1 MFKKIILFFLSLTVF
16 VLLAVWGVLHWLVV
30 LHPGEEIAIEN
41 IRSILGK
48 ESPVLYSDGV
58 TPLGVFF
65 DDAHRQYVT
74 WEQIPENFVNAL
86 VASEDNRFFDHYGF
100 DAISIGRAAIKN
112 YEAGRVVQGGST
124 LTQQTAKNLFKRS
137 GRSYEAKLKE
147 LLYALRLEYHYSK
160 EMIFEFYSNQFYVR
174 GNGHGLGV
182 AARYY
187 FDKNVEDLSLLE
199 CAFIAGSVKRPNYYN
214 PFRRKSE
221 EGKWEARR
229 RINERVAYVLLQM
242 KQQGMLSPEQYE
254 QARYS
259 DVIFTEGQVGYAL
272 DYVMEMVKNAVES
285 QEVQKALEGHGIG
298 NLATA
303 GLRVI
308 TSVDK
313 GLQENILYS
322 LRRELSR
329 VDIRLRGYERDEVQK
344 ELAATDYYGDQ
355 ELKKYAFLFATI
367 TEIRQGNKEKGSPL
381 KIRVEFTARGLDGG
395 VIDREGLRR
404 PLQALV
410 KWKKNRWSEVK
421 SSDTSL
427 LLAELQVGDRV
438 WVSVRDINLEGNVS
452 LDLERFP
459 KLQGGALILQN
470 GMIKAMAGG
479 VENRFFNRA
488 IAARRTMGSAFK
500 PFVYAAA
507 LQLGWNTA
515 DLLENSRDVFVF
527 QGQAYFPRP
536 DHKSPHKEVSMSW
549 AGVHSENIASI
560 WLLYHLCDRLSSDEF
575 KELVEKVGLAPR
587 VRNGKDEP
595 YNLYRNRIRD
605 KYGIVLNRSVLQEA
619 AYTLAVQHLETDF
632 IFENLANEYNV
643 LRSLQYGSNFDQ
655 YKEELDT
662 ALTDKELSASQK
674 KELQFRKSLLKNSY
688 LSLVQRQQQLND
700 FQKYLGDLEYDA
712 LYAPPFVHAA
722 ALYFDQELKRYSFV
736 AENRVTKNL
745 SMVDPKRLL
754 SYLDDEMPEGRSKFW
769 DDVLLDSTMSSAA
782 LALVQSQV
790 SREYQRLSA
799 LSPYS
804 LEVLAGVPDFRILV
818 GLRYLIDF
826 GHEAGISSQ
835 LAPVLS
841 FPLGSNV
848 VTLLEAVRMY
858 ETLVTGNVFLVEAE
872 DVGDRDMLTVIDRI
886 ETVEGEVVYRAD
898 IRKKELLTP
907 EPRLALSHILENV
920 VKFGT
925 GRYAQKN
932 TMLTE
937 DTAGDEEE
945 LAAMNL
951 VIPLFGK
958 TGTANNYTNAAFLGY
973 LPAVSQDGTGMVI
986 DGGFA
991 LGVYVG
997 FDNNRPMRRKTTRI
1011 TGAGGALPAW
1021 TDMVNILLREKGYAE
1036 KLDPVDLS
1044 FYGLT
1049 LLHEELGQVN
1059 IGVTEDSGG
1068 RIGKPA
1074 VEVDEKYRSYP
1085 SIMTFG
1091 QLYESG
1097 RFKPERFYVPFWAG
1111 AEQLTETDL

>member
-1 MFKKIILFFLSLTVF
+1 MFKKIILFFFSLTIF
-16 VLLAVWGVLHWLVV
+16 VLLAVWGGIYWLVV

-41 IRSILGK
+41 IHSILGK

-65 DDAHRQYVT
+65 DEAHRQYVT
-74 WEQIPENFVNAL
+74 WEQIPKNFVNAL
-86 VASEDNRFFDHYGF
+86 VASEDNRFFKHYGF
-100 DAISIGRAAIKN
+100 DAISIGRAAVKN
-112 YEAGRVVQGGST
+112 YEAGRGVQGGST

-160 EMIFEFYSNQFYVR
+160 EKIFEFYSNQFYVR

-187 FDKNVEDLSLLE
+187 FDKNVEDLTLLE

-221 EGKWEARR
+221 EGKKEARK
-229 RINERVAYVLLQM
+229 RINERVAYVLGQM
-242 KQQGMLSPEQYE
+242 KQQKMLSQQQYE
-254 QARYS
+254 QAIYS
-259 DVIFTEGQVGYAL
+259 DVVFSEGQVGYAL
-272 DYVMEMVKNAVES
+272 DYVMEMVKDAVGTPKVRE
-285 QEVQKALEGHGIG
+285 ALEDHGIG

-329 VDIRLRGYERDEVQK
+329 VDIRLRGYEHDEVQK

-355 ELKKYAFLFATI
+355 ELKKYSFLFATI
-367 TEIRQGNKEKGSPL
+367 TEIDQGDKEKGSAL
-381 KIRVEFTARGLDGG
+381 QIHVNFTARGLDGG
-395 VIDREGLRR
+395 IINSDGIRR

-410 KWKKNRWSEVK
+410 KWKKNRWSEVE

-438 WVSVRDINLEGNVS
+438 WVSVRDIDIEGNAL

-459 KLQGGALILQN
+459 KLQGGALVLQH

-488 IAARRTMGSAFK
+488 TAARRTMGSAFK

-515 DLLENSRDVFVF
+515 DLLENNRDVFVF

-549 AGVHSENIASI
+549 AGVHSENLASI
-560 WLLYHLCDRLSSDEF
+560 WLLYHLCDRLSPDEF
-575 KELVEKVGLAPR
+575 KELAERTGLAPR
-587 VRNGKDEP
+587 VHNGQDEP
-595 YNLYRNRIRD
+595 YNLYRTRIRD
-605 KYGIVLNRSVLQEA
+605 KNGIVLNRSVLQEA

-632 IFENLANEYNV
+632 IFENLSDEYHV
-643 LRSLQYGSNFDQ
+643 LKSLQYGLNFDR
-655 YKEELDT
+655 YNEEIDI
-662 ALTDKELSASQK
+662 ALTDEKLSPSEK
-674 KELQFRKSLLKNSY
+674 KELTFRKSLLKTNY
-688 LSLVQRQQQLND
+688 LSLVLLQRQLKD
-700 FQKYLGDLEYDA
+700 FQNYLEGLEYDS
-712 LYAPPFVHAA
+712 LYVPPFVHAA
-722 ALYFDQELKRYSFV
+722 ALYFDKNLNRYTFV
-736 AENRVTKNL
+736 AEDHLTENL
-745 SMVDPKRLL
+745 SLVDPKRLF
-754 SYLDDEMPEGRSKFW
+754 SYLDGETAEGRSKFW
-769 DDVLLDSTMSSAA
+769 NDVLLDSAMSPAA
-782 LALVQSQV
+782 LSLVQSQV
-790 SREYQRLSA
+790 RREYQRLSA

-804 LEVLAGVPDFRILV
+804 MEVLAGVPDFRILV
-818 GLRYLIDF
+818 GLRYLIDLAR
-826 GHEAGISSQ
+826 EAGVSSQ
-835 LAPVLS
+835 LDPVLS

-858 ETLVTGNVFLVEAE
+858 ETLVTGSVSLVEGE
-872 DVGDRDMLTVIDRI
+872 NVDDRDQLTVLDRI

-898 IRKKELLTP
+898 IRKKELFAP
-907 EPRLALSHILENV
+907 EPRLALNHILENTI
-920 VKFGT
+920 KFGT

-932 TMLTE
+932 ASLPE
-937 DTAGDEEE
+937 NSAVDEEE

-951 VIPLFGK
+951 VIPLLGK
-958 TGTANNYTNAAFLGY
+958 TGTANNYTNASFLGY
-973 LPAVSQDGTGMVI
+973 LPAVSADGTGMVI
-986 DGGFA
+986 DGGYA

-997 FDNNRPMRRKTTRI
+997 FDNNTAMRRKTTRI
-1011 TGAGGALPAW
+1011 TGSGGALPAW
-1021 TDMVNILLREKGYAE
+1021 TDIVNTLLREKGYGE

-1049 LLHEELGQVN
+1049 LLNEDLGQVN

-1068 RIGKPA
+1068 RIGRPA
-1074 VEVDEKYRSYP
+1074 IEVDEKYRSHP

-1097 RFKPERFYVPFWAG
+1097 RFKPKRFYVPFWTSDG
-1111 AEQLTETDL
+1111 QLTETDL